1 MMQAAINYG
10 RVLYELSIS
19 KTAIE
24 ETALV
29 LDTVPELNR
38 ALSSPVIAK
47 SSKYRVI
54 ERVFPKEMRTFLKVV
69 TDRRDMDIVGD
80 IFEAWRG
87 FTAEQEGVLQAS
99 LYYVTKPEEEQLK
112 EIKAMLCRK
121 YDKKTVELRLI
132 EDPGLIGGFIIRV
145 GDVETDWS
153 LKGRLRQLEQNIM
166 RR

>member
-19 KTAIE
+19 QTAIE
-24 ETALV
+24 EAALA
-29 LDTVPELNR
+29 LKTVPELKR
-38 ALSSPVIAK
+38 ALSSPVIPMG
-47 SSKYRVI
+47 SKHKVI
-54 ERVFPKEMRTFLKVV
+54 ERVFPKEMITFLKVIV
-69 TDRRDMDIVGD
+69 ERRDMNLADD
-80 IFEAWRG
+80 IFEAYR
-87 FTAEQEGVLQAS
+87 TRVAEEEGVLEAS
-99 LYYVTKPEEEQLK
+99 LYYVTEPEEAQLQ
-112 EIKAMLCRK
+112 EIKAMLCKK
-121 YDKKTVELRLI
+121 YEKKDIRLRLI

>member
-69 TDRRDMDIVGD
+69 ADRRDMDIVGD